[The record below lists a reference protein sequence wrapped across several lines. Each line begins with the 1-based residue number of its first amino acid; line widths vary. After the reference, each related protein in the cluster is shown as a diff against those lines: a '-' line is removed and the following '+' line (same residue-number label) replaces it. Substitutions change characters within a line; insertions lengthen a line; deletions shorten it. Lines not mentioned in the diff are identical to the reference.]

1 MRFTSKKDY
10 FVKLNEKNITDN
22 KTFWKTVKPF
32 LSKKKTKK
40 QYSER
45 INHTE
50 ENDSLLKNCEEVA
63 KELNS
68 FFANGCKES
77 QYPKLRKL

>member
-32 LSKKKTKK
+32 LSKKKKK
-40 QYSER
+40 NN
-45 INHTE
+45 I
-50 ENDSLLKNCEEVA
+50 LKE
-63 KELNS
+63 
-68 FFANGCKES
+68 
-77 QYPKLRKL
+77 